1 MHLNELSPGAGF
13 QPTRHTVNQIEKERE
28 LEAKT
33 KKLHDEFD
41 QIDSNHNEY
50 LERNEIKEFLDRK
63 VVEVS
68 PSKPQSGEHEFDDEM
83 IDAIIDNLDKD
94 RDG

>member
-41 QIDSNHNEY
+41 
-50 LERNEIKEFLDRK
+50 
-63 VVEVS
+63 
-68 PSKPQSGEHEFDDEM
+68 
-83 IDAIIDNLDKD
+83 
-94 RDG
+94 